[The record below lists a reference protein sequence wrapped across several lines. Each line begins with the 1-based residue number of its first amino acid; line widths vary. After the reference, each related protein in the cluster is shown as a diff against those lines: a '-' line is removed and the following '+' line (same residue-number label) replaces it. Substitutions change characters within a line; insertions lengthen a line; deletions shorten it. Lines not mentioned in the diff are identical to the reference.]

1 MDLEKALV
9 NAEYITVTKSLAD
22 MKKQL
27 NSLNFKI
34 HRLEAQRN
42 SSRVM
47 QENQQAKLKQA
58 IEMSEDQIGK

>member
-9 NAEYITVTKSLAD
+9 NAEYNTVTKSLSD

-27 NSLNFKI
+27 NNLHVKI

-47 QENQQAKLKQA
+47 QENQQAKLKQT
-58 IEMSEDQIGK
+58 IDMSEDQIGK

>member
-9 NAEYITVTKSLAD
+9 NAEYNTVTKSLAD

-27 NSLNFKI
+27 HTLHVKI

-47 QENQQAKLKQA
+47 QENQQAKLKQN
-58 IEMSEDQIGK
+58 IDMSEDQIGK

>member
-9 NAEYITVTKSLAD
+9 NAEYNTVTKNLAD

-27 NSLNFKI
+27 NALHVKI

-47 QENQQAKLKQA
+47 QENQQAKLKQTME
-58 IEMSEDQIGK
+58 ISEDQIGK